1 MKPLG
6 LIWTAIFALIL
17 ILAWSAYEMDIF
29 SALPSTEVSSNQT
42 EPDDPASE
50 NNMNNNNDENK
61 KNDPESIAVEAEPEI
76 RRTEATLAAA
86 GDILIH
92 SSIYRDAQTGNGFD
106 FTPMFARVKPIIEQA
121 DIAFANQETMIGGVE
136 IGLSDYPRFNS
147 PFEVGDALK
156 ATGFD
161 IVSMAN
167 NHTLD
172 RGESAIFNAINHWN
186 QLNMDYVGS
195 YQSEEDRNRIR
206 ILEAEGIRFAF
217 LAYSYGTNGLPVPEG
232 KDYLINLIDPERMKE
247 DVRQAKEQSDVVVVS
262 LHFGQEYHPDPSED
276 QLELAQFLAD
286 EGVDIILGHHPHVL
300 QPPQWL
306 QGKDGNRSFVI
317 YSLGNFIAAQ
327 DGLEKEIGGILTINI
342 EKVIRGDEQQIH
354 LKNPR
359 FIPTWAF
366 KQHYRNYD
374 IIPYS
379 AWDFE
384 RFPVLREME
393 KRLIDHMTR
402 WVPELEIG
410 EGTVLPD

>member
-1 MKPLG
+1 MKPIG
-6 LIWTAIFALIL
+6 LLWAAIFALIV
-17 ILAWSAYEMDIF
+17 ILVWSAIEIDMF
-29 SALPSTEVSSNQT
+29 SVMNSTQVSQDQSEITGTGT
-42 EPDDPASE
+42 EPANTNRTSDQLQEKPL
-50 NNMNNNNDENK
+50 
-61 KNDPESIAVEAEPEI
+61 ESITAEVEPEV
-76 RRTEATLAAA
+76 RRSVATLAAV

-92 SSIYRDAQTGNGFD
+92 SSIYRDAQIDDGFD
-106 FTPMFARVKPIIEQA
+106 FTPMFQRIKPIIEGA

-172 RGESAIFNAINHWN
+172 RGEIAITNAIRHWN
-186 QLNMDYVGS
+186 QLNMHYVGA

-206 ILEAEGIRFAF
+206 VLESGEISFAF
-217 LAYSYGTNGLPVPEG
+217 LAYSYGTNGLPIPEG
-232 KDYLINLIDPERMKE
+232 KDYLINLIDKEQMKE
-247 DVRQAKEQSDVVVVS
+247 DIQKAKPLSDVVVVS
-262 LHFGQEYHPDPSED
+262 LHFGHEYHPDPSEE
-276 QLELAQFLAD
+276 QMELAQFLAD

-306 QGKDGNRSFVI
+306 DGKEGNRTFVI

-327 DGLEKEIGGILTINI
+327 DGLEKEIGGILTIDI
-342 EKVIRGDEQQIH
+342 EKVVRGDEQQIH

-359 FIPTWAF
+359 FIPTWAY
-366 KQHYRNYD
+366 KQRYRNYD

-379 AWDFE
+379 EWDVE
-384 RFPVLREME
+384 RFPALAKM
-393 KRLIDHMTR
+393 KQTLMDHMSR
-402 WVPELEIG
+402 WVPELKIG
-410 EGTVLPD
+410 